1 MGNWQGKPS
10 PVSQETLSQGNKRR
24 PVASTLP
31 SCPPVAA
38 QALYS
43 VLRNSV
49 MESVF
54 FFPQC
59 GHVRLGG
66 GICSY
71 CEARP

>member
-1 MGNWQGKPS
+1 MVS
-10 PVSQETLSQGNKRR
+10 PV
-24 PVASTLP
+24 VAHSW
-31 SCPPVAA
+31 
-38 QALYS
+38 YS
-43 VLRNSV
+43 VLRNSF

-66 GICSY
+66 GICRY

>member
-1 MGNWQGKPS
+1 MVS
-10 PVSQETLSQGNKRR
+10 PV
-24 PVASTLP
+24 VAHSW
-31 SCPPVAA
+31 
-38 QALYS
+38 YS
-43 VLRNSV
+43 VLRNSF